1 MGIKESIDIYNGHS
15 HSLARKETTTMK
27 NPVTGKEV
35 SGFDPGDFGT
45 KPLRLSQFAKMI
57 QFAQKMY
64 GNRDPFVVFHTPE
77 YEGHKDTGHFIP
89 NGFWDVED
97 LDFGYIVLEDNTG
110 AACDSFSPLSN
121 ENPENRKGFI
131 RKAKP
136 SKKAKK

>member
-1 MGIKESIDIYNGHS
+1 MGIKESIDICKDAV
-15 HSLARKETTTMK
+15 HSLCRKDTTTMK

-45 KPLRLSQFAKMI
+45 KPLRLSQFIQML
-57 QFAQKMY
+57 QFAQKHVY
-64 GNRDPFVVFHTPE
+64 GNRDPFVAFHTPD
-77 YEGHKDTGHFIP
+77 YAAHGSFTP

-97 LDFGYIVLEDNTG
+97 WDYGYMVLEDNTG
-110 AACDSFSPLSN
+110 VQYENLEPLSN
-121 ENPENRKGFI
+121 NHPENRKGFI